1 MPRRVTRAAKR
12 TRQPSPSAARKAA
25 ARAALTEARAEEKRV
40 KATRKIEA
48 SELRATCKARRGELK
63 EARARNAAA
72 MRDARR
78 AAIEKLRASWDRRIA
93 DYKRDAA
100 NARAMLATACT
111 PDKARARAELAALRG
126 AVVRAGN
133 ERAAAIAAARRTKV
147 RGMSIAD
154 RQAHAIWEA
163 QAEFRHDWERDLLE
177 QLVLRRRI
185 KAKPRASLAE
195 VFNEWMHEN
204 TAQVLE
210 YRNAYDEAAVER
222 MVQSEDTRYQPTAED
237 FAAARAGDW
246 DFGG

>member
-25 ARAALTEARAEEKRV
+25 ARAALAEARAEEKRV
-40 KATRKIEA
+40 KATRRIEA

-72 MRDARR
+72 RRDARR
-78 AAIEKLRASWDRRIA
+78 AALDKLRASWDQKIA
-93 DYKRDAA
+93 DYKTDAKR
-100 NARAMLATACT
+100 AREMLKTACT
-111 PDKARARAELAALRG
+111 PDRARARAELAALRA

-177 QLVLRRRI
+177 QLVLRRQI
-185 KAKPRASLAE
+185 KATPRRSLAE
-195 VFNEWMHEN
+195 TFNEWMAEN
-204 TAQVLE
+204 TAQVME
-210 YRNAYDEAAVER
+210 YRDAYNDAAVER
-222 MVQSEDTRYQPTAED
+222 MVRSEDNRYQPTAAD

>member
-1 MPRRVTRAAKR
+1 MTRAAKR

-25 ARAALTEARAEEKRV
+25 ARAALAEARAEEKRV

-48 SELRATCKARRGELK
+48 SELRATCKARRVELK
-63 EARARNAAA
+63 ESRKRNGAA

-78 AAIEKLRASWDRRIA
+78 AAIEELRASWDRRIA

-100 NARAMLATACT
+100 NARAMLSGACK
-111 PDKARARAELAALRG
+111 PDKTRARAELVALRG
-126 AVVRAGN
+126 VIARAGN
-133 ERAAAIAAARRTKV
+133 ERAAAIAAARKAKV
-147 RGMSIAD
+147 RGPSIAD

-177 QLVLRRRI
+177 QLVLRRQI

-195 VFNEWMHEN
+195 VFNEWMAEN
-204 TAQVLE
+204 TAQTME
-210 YRNAYDEAAVER
+210 YRNAYDEAAVEA
-222 MVQSEDTRYQPTAED
+222 MVRSEDTRYQPTAAN
-237 FAAARAGDW
+237 FAAARASDW